1 MTIGFG
7 RRRLV
12 MNFVVDQ
19 PGSVFERFPS
29 AEAASD
35 KELARLKAR
44 RDARFERTRWESN
57 AALYGVGWPR

>member
-19 PGSVFERFPS
+19 SGSTVERYPS
-29 AEAASD
+29 AEAATD
-35 KELARLKAR
+35 RELARLKSQ
-44 RDARFERTRWESN
+44 RDARFEPTRWESN

>member
-12 MNFVVDQ
+12 MNLVVDQ
-19 PGSVFERFPS
+19 PGLILERYPS
-29 AEAASD
+29 AEAATD
-35 KELARLKAR
+35 KELARLKAH
-44 RDARFERTRWESN
+44 RDAKFERTRWESN